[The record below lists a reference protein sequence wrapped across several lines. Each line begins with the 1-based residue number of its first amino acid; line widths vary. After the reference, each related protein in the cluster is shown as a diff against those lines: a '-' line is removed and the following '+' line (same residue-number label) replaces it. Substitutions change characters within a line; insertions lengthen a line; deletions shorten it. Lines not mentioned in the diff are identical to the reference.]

1 MSLKPFRVKRQ
12 KPCQTEV
19 MPQRMLLKCFQQPEL
34 LEQGRRGLV
43 PGGKTFLPTRSPLP
57 ADFTGNGAL
66 TVPSRDHETPSAI
79 TVPLSHSF
87 TGDTKMKI
95 TFTDPMTSGC
105 LVAEVSPS
113 KTASDCIQTMKQQ
126 NFLGVGTYM
135 LTANGKVMLPDQ
147 TFADAGVTEGG
158 TVAIQKMEQGA

>member
-1 MSLKPFRVKRQ
+1 
-12 KPCQTEV
+12 
-19 MPQRMLLKCFQQPEL
+19 
-34 LEQGRRGLV
+34 
-43 PGGKTFLPTRSPLP
+43 
-57 ADFTGNGAL
+57 
-66 TVPSRDHETPSAI
+66 
-79 TVPLSHSF
+79 
-87 TGDTKMKI
+87 MKI

-126 NFLGVGTYM
+126 NFMVVGTYM